1 LQKSSQKRPFGIWF
15 AIAYFVRKSE
25 KVRKMLENGRFSG
38 IKLGHQLLRFL
49 LPQVPLNPYIVNNF
63 PQEYIT
69 GIGSVRVGTQCC
81 GRAVEHKRPWVVTD
95 MLTDPLFAEARAAA
109 EASPIRAAFSVPVF
123 DGDRVIG
130 ALACHYQNPHT
141 PTPWDIERNESFAKL
156 IGIALIELRGLAPH
170 KVPIDDRALEQP
182 LAS

>member
-1 LQKSSQKRPFGIWF
+1 MEVSF
-15 AIAYFVRKSE
+15 IANLVRLAAEGARATGST
-25 KVRKMLENGRFSG
+25 L
-38 IKLGHQLLRFL
+38 FL
-49 LPQVPLNPYIVNNF
+49 VQGEFLYPYVVNNL
-63 PQEYIT
+63 PEEYIA
-69 GIGSVRVGTQCC
+69 GIGAVRVGTQCC

-95 MLTDPLFAEARAAA
+95 MLTDPLFAEGRAAA

-123 DGDRVIG
+123 DGDRAIG
-130 ALACHYQNPHT
+130 ALACHYPNPYT

-170 KVPIDDRALEQP
+170 KAPIDDRTLKQP